1 MRYGNIPN
9 MEALFITI
17 FVSKTAKNAC
27 WNNDFV
33 LLLQLSSATIYILLL
48 P

>member
-1 MRYGNIPN
+1 MRYRNISN

-17 FVSKTAKNAC
+17 FVSKTAKNVR

>member
-1 MRYGNIPN
+1 MRYRNISD

-17 FVSKTAKNAC
+17 FVSKIAKNAC

-33 LLLQLSSATIYILLL
+33 LLLQLSCATIYILLL